1 MEKTYIRHPCDALH
15 LLTKFKN
22 KKNEIFGVIALSKDY
37 QVINVKV
44 LFQGSKSMCLIKK
57 REVFTY
63 LLRRG
68 ADAFICFHNHPGGCC
83 SPSIPDNITT
93 KELYKIG
100 DFVDVQLLDHI
111 IITKDNYF
119 SYLENNMLNYEV
131 EKSTQ
136 VAEVE

>member
-1 MEKTYIRHPCDALH
+1 MEKTYIRQPCDASK

-22 KKNEIFGVIALSKDY
+22 RKNEIFGVIALSKDY

-44 LFQGSKSMCLIKK
+44 LFRGSKSMCLIKK

-68 ADAFICFHNHPGGCC
+68 AVAFICFHNHPSGTCL
-83 SPSIPDNITT
+83 PSTPDNITT

-100 DFVDVQLLDHI
+100 GFVDVQLLDHI
-111 IITKDNYF
+111 ILTRDNYF
-119 SYLENNMLNYEV
+119 SYLEYNLLNYEV